1 MKREVILGL
10 RPRLGLRPK
19 VAWGLRPTIAWGL
32 RPKIAWGLRPKTQTQ
47 SNAEAPWHHT

>member
-19 VAWGLRPTIAWGL
+19 VAWGLRP
-32 RPKIAWGLRPKTQTQ
+32 KIAWGLRPLAKTQTQ